1 MTRATGIA
9 SALAVAAIVTVW
21 QPAIGAIRTPRS
33 PEGRQS
39 AARNALAAGN
49 EFSATAAAASPWRVL
64 FDGTSLDAWRG
75 YKSATVPD
83 GWKIVDRT
91 LTKDGHVGDLITKD
105 EFGDFELEL
114 EWKIGR
120 AGNSGIFYR
129 GIEDPDFKGRPND
142 DRIYTTGPEY
152 QLLDDNE
159 AEDNKSRLTCAGAN
173 YGLYPSPP
181 GHLKPVGEWN
191 KARIVA
197 NGAHVE
203 HWLNDFKVVEYEL
216 WSPDW
221 KAKVAATKFN
231 AWPKFGRAKRGHI
244 GVQGDHAGILAF
256 RNIRIRSARRGSS

>member
-1 MTRATGIA
+1 MSIRGH
-9 SALAVAAIVTVW
+9 AAIWTLTF
-21 QPAIGAIRTPRS
+21 A
-33 PEGRQS
+33 
-39 AARNALAAGN
+39 ALAAIPQ
-49 EFSATAAAASPWRVL
+49 SAIPSTAPSAIRNPQSAISTAAWRTL
-64 FDGTSLDAWRG
+64 FDGTSLNAWRG
-75 YKSATVPD
+75 YKADTVPE

-91 LTKDGHVGDLITKD
+91 LSKDGHVGDLISRD

-114 EWKIGR
+114 DWKIGE

-129 GIEDPDFKGRPND
+129 GVEDADFRGKPTD

-152 QLLDDNE
+152 QLLDDIK
-159 AEDNKSRLTCAGAN
+159 AEDNKTRLTCAGAN
-173 YGLYPSPP
+173 YGLYPSPE

-221 KAKVAATKFN
+221 EAKVAATKFN
-231 AWPKFGRAKRGHI
+231 AWPKFGRARRGHL
-244 GVQGDHAGILAF
+244 GLQGDHSGTLAF
-256 RNIRIRSARRGSS
+256 RNIRIRDIR